1 MQALQYHEF
10 GSSDVLRY
18 ESLPDPILTPDTVLV
33 RMKAAAL
40 NFLDIWVRRGI
51 PGLPISLPHIPG
63 SDGAGVIE
71 AVGSEVT
78 GWQIGDEIVIQPGT
92 FCGHCPACRNGKQD
106 LCRKYGILGETEPG
120 VMQTYKLLKPVNLGH
135 KPKNLTWAEG
145 AALPL
150 VYLTAW
156 NMLVNRARLSA
167 GETVLI
173 QGASSG
179 VGMAAIQIAKHLGA
193 NVIAAARTESK
204 RSLARKLGADHVLD
218 SNDPMLYRAVKT
230 LTVGN
235 GVDVVFEH
243 VGQATWTNSMR
254 SLAFAGRLVTCGAT
268 TGPQADIEIRHLFS
282 KRLSILGS
290 TMGSLADFQ
299 AVLDLASKSVLKPVI
314 DRVFPLAEGSAA
326 HHYLETAH
334 EFGKVVLS
342 LE

>member
-10 GSSDVLRY
+10 GSFEVLQH
-18 ESLPDPILTPDTVLV
+18 ETLPDPILTPDTVLV
-33 RMKAAAL
+33 RMKVAAL

-51 PGLPISLPHIPG
+51 PGLPITLPHVPG

-71 AVGSEVT
+71 VVGSAVT
-78 GWQIGDEIVIQPGT
+78 GWNVGDEIVIQPGT
-92 FCGHCPACRNGKQD
+92 FCGHCPACRYGKED
-106 LCRKYGILGETEPG
+106 LCKQYGILGETEPG
-120 VMQTYKLLKPVNLGH
+120 VMQTYKVLKPVNLGH
-135 KPKNLTWAEG
+135 KPQNLSWNEA

-167 GETVLI
+167 GETVLV

-179 VGMAAIQIAKHLGA
+179 VGMAAIQIAKHFGA
-193 NVIAAARTESK
+193 TVFATARTESK
-204 RSLARKLGADHVLD
+204 RSLARRLGADHVLD
-218 SNDPMLYRAVKT
+218 SSDPLLYKAVKT
-230 LTVGN
+230 LTAGN

-268 TGPQADIEIRHLFS
+268 TGAQAEIEIRHLFS
-282 KRLSILGS
+282 KRLTILGS

-299 AVLDLASKSVLKPVI
+299 AVLDLAAKGILKPVI
-314 DRVFPLAEGSAA
+314 DRVFPLAAGADA
-326 HHYLETAH
+326 HRYLESGH
-334 EFGKVVLS
+334 EFGKVVLKM
-342 LE
+342 E